1 MSNVPPKYTVGISTG
16 DVNGV
21 GLEVILKTFADTRV
35 MERITPVLYGSGKLV
50 AAYRKALNLPAV
62 NFTNQKSLDRLQAHS
77 LNVLNIFEEDVPL
90 QLGATNEIGGKYAF
104 LSLQAAARDLVDRRI
119 DALVTAP
126 INKKNIQ
133 SPDFQ
138 FHGHTEY
145 IASLT
150 KAEPL
155 MILVGGDLRVATVTT
170 HVPISEV
177 AGLIKR
183 ETIEKKLNLLEA
195 SLRRDFGI
203 DKPRIAVIGLNPHAG
218 DDGLIGTEDQNE
230 IVPAIKNA
238 RQKGWL
244 VYGPYAAD
252 GFFGSGQQA
261 KFDAVLAMYHDQG
274 LVPFKALSFG
284 SGTNY
289 TAGLPVVRTSPDHGT
304 GFDIAG
310 KNTADE
316 SSFRQAVYTAIDV
329 LDHRVGYEDRHSNP
343 LERRP
348 APARERG

>member
-1 MSNVPPKYTVGISTG
+1 MSAPPKYTIGISTG
-16 DVNGV
+16 DINGI
-21 GLEVILKTFADTRV
+21 GLEVILKTFSDTRV

-50 AAYRKALNLPAV
+50 AAYRKALNMPAV
-62 NFTNQKSLDRLQAHS
+62 NFTNQKSLERLQAHA

-90 QLGATNEIGGKYAF
+90 NLGASNELGGRYAF
-104 LSLQAAARDLVDRRI
+104 LSLKAATNDLVERKI

-133 SPDFQ
+133 SPEFQ
-138 FHGHTEY
+138 FKGHTEY

-155 MILVGGDLRVATVTT
+155 MILLNDELRVATVTT
-170 HVPISEV
+170 HVPLSEV
-177 AGLIKR
+177 ASLIKR
-183 ETIEKKLNLLEA
+183 EVIEKKLNLLEA

-203 DKPRIAVIGLNPHAG
+203 DKPRIAVLGLNPHAG
-218 DDGLIGTEDQNE
+218 DEGLIGKEE
-230 IVPAIKNA
+230 IDEIIPAVKNA
-238 RQKGWL
+238 RQKSWL

-252 GFFGSGQQA
+252 GFFGSGQHL

-284 SGTNY
+284 TGTNY

-316 SSFRQAVYTAIDV
+316 TSFRQAVYTAIDV